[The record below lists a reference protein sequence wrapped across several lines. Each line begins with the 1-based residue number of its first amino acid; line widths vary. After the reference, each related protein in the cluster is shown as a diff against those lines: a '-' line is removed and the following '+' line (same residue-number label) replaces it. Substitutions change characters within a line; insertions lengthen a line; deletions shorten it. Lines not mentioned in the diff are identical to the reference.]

1 MSDHQELIEWGAES
15 AATALKTS
23 ASTIRRRMKKAGID
37 PAKGFSTQQLLKA
50 FSDAEDDRVRE
61 ALARIEHWQLK
72 ARKLRLKF
80 KPTRFMRVGLAAL
93 IKASLNV
100 IEDSEL
106 SKRDKQ
112 DISEAINSLAG
123 VVDVSLESQSE
134 LMKALRRHRA
144 EGEGDE

>member
-1 MSDHQELIEWGAES
+1 MSDQQVLVEWDPES

-23 ASTIRRRMKKAGID
+23 ASTLCRRLRKAGID
-37 PAKGFSTQQLLKA
+37 PNQGFSTQQLLKA

-61 ALARIEHWQLK
+61 TKARVEHWELK
-72 ARKLRLKF
+72 TRKLRINF

-100 IEDSEL
+100 VEDSEL

-112 DISEAINSLAG
+112 DIREAISSMAG
-123 VVDVSLESQSE
+123 VVDLSLSTQSA
-134 LMKALRRHRA
+134 LIKALRRDRA